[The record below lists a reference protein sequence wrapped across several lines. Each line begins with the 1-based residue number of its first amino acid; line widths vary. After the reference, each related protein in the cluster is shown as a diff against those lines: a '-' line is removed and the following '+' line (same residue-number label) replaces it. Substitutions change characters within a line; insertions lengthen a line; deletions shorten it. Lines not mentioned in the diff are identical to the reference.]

1 MVDQLN
7 AYNIEKNQRLFHA
20 RNGKSFAAYLTPDEF
35 TRTTTG
41 IHFYDGMVVLDK
53 GEHRPYNDVQRG
65 GVTVNHDIALEQQR
79 PSELQVKRSRHA
91 AAT

>member
-7 AYNIEKNQRLFHA
+7 AYNIEKNQGLFHA
-20 RNGKSFAAYLTPDEF
+20 RNRKSFAAYLTPDEF

-53 GEHRPYNDVQRG
+53 GEHRPYDVQRG
-65 GVTVNHDIALEQQR
+65 GLTVNHNIALEHQR